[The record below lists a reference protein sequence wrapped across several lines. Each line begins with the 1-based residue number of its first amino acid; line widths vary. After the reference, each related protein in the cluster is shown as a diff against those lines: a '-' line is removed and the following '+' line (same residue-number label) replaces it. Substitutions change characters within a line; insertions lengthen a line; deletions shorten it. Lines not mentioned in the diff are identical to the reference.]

1 MTQNPDE
8 QNTDTTDATETDEE
22 LPEVERPSWAAELKS
37 AGLEDEEVQMI
48 LARPVTEKVIR
59 GVYRLGFEECIQR
72 FSDLRIN
79 LTGFSFAQG
88 LDRAAKALAKRAEVD
103 YDVARVTAEVAI
115 LSFMNY
121 EEHEL
126 DLDATASS
134 RLPEDAEPVPTDPY
148 SRRLAETGLSQTAQD
163 ADTPA
168 PIPSADDVRDFDGAQ
183 VLRDNL
189 DRINSGEPI
198 SQKEGQQMLRDLT
211 LAIQQ
216 FGEQK
221 AAQKTEQDQDIL
233 DEQD

>member
-48 LARPVTEKVIR
+48 LARPVTEKVIH

-79 LTGFSFAQG
+79 LTGFSFEQG

-168 PIPSADDVRDFDGAQ
+168 PIPSAQDVPDFDGAQ

-198 SQKEGQQMLRDLT
+198 SQEEGQQMLRDLT

-221 AAQKTEQDQDIL
+221 AAQAAGQDQDIL